1 MTTTPDFWRNSFFD
15 NTSTTGDQDS
25 GVVAPTAAD
34 NFFAVWVDHTN
45 FNGGLDAIIAR
56 KFDTLGNPLTG
67 EVNLTAGFSEN
78 ALNPAAVRLPIAGQG
93 DGLTV
98 AIETIV
104 SGTDH
109 DIFLRRTDAG
119 LNNLGL
125 TAINFD
131 TVCRQSISDSWLGN
145 LRECLAHLV

>member
-34 NFFAVWVDHTN
+34 NLFAVWEDQTN
-45 FNGGLDAIIAR
+45 FNGFDAIIAR
-56 KFDTLGNPLTG
+56 KFDSLGNPLTG
-67 EVNLTAGFSEN
+67 EVNPTAGFSEN

-93 DGLTV
+93 DGLAV

-104 SGTDH
+104 SDTDQ

-131 TVCRQSISDSWLGN
+131 PNV
-145 LRECLAHLV
+145 EEHP